1 MTTTKFNMEML
12 DKSIDQLGTTSKDYE
27 AIIASAKEAVMTI
40 ESKDDKLTVTER
52 QDRDDILDFISEAS
66 AYSKELASKEKAS
79 SGYAV
84 KPGTED
90 CVHLRLQYGKRFD
103 SSTGKE
109 ISPSYVQVFTYSEW
123 QLFKAHH
130 ISLGYRIA
138 EVLHDPYGE
147 AKKD

>member
-27 AIIASAKEAVMTI
+27 AIIASAKEAVMAI
-40 ESKDDKLTVTER
+40 ESKDDKLTVTEQ

-66 AYSKELASKEKAS
+66 AYSKEFASKEKAS
-79 SGYAV
+79 STYTV
-84 KPGTED
+84 KPGTEK

-130 ISLGYRIA
+130 ISLGYRII

>member
-12 DKSIDQLGTTSKDYE
+12 DKSVEQLGTTSKDYE
-27 AIIASAKEAVMTI
+27 AIIAGAKDAIKAFEGKA
-40 ESKDDKLTVTER
+40 KLTVDEQ
-52 QDRDDILDFISEAS
+52 QDRDDILDFIREAT
-66 AYSKELASKEKAS
+66 AYSKELTSKEKAS
-79 SGYAV
+79 SSYTV
-84 KPGTED
+84 KPGTEK

-109 ISPSYVQVFTYSEW
+109 ISPSYIQVFTYSEW